1 MAINYDLTNTG
12 PEVQQILNESAEHAA
27 AIEQLQTGK
36 QDVIEDLEDIRDH
49 AMHSY
54 EKPVGGIPKSDLSIP
69 VAVALDR
76 GSSAYQLPS
85 SGIPKGDLAPAVQTS
100 LRKADTA
107 IQEVKTINGESIEG
121 SGNINVATDISGKV
135 DKTTTVNGH
144 ALSNNV
150 TVTKGDVGLGN
161 VTNDAQIPL
170 AQKGVAGGVASL
182 GSDGKVP
189 SSQLPD
195 IDISGKA
202 DKATTLAG
210 YGITDGYTKA
220 EGQALEADISAKKEE
235 IDTTLEQKSA
245 EINHAI
251 LLNRAE
257 INAAQLEIGAVQTDE
272 KPTEFS
278 ANHLT
283 SGAVY
288 NSVSSI
294 TGREKNV
301 VFGKYL
307 WDNKGTLGD
316 DANWCVSDVIPCKA
330 GDSIEL
336 NTGWKSGYAGK
347 SNNDTF
353 YAYLDGEESFLN
365 AGSRSGTTPP
375 ITFTVPNNDN
385 IAYIKCSFHKN
396 GFNDAYVKIN
406 GNIVFLPHGNEKGS
420 AETTAEN
427 VVNEAFDKYE
437 NGEEID
443 ITYDIEVA
451 EANYK
456 YKNGEKVQS
465 NNSFYT
471 KPYAL
476 LKGDTVIVN
485 STETYSFSD
494 VDVLGYVDSDNV
506 YHKLLNQNSNAS
518 GEVSYTLQEDC
529 DVVFSVTRPSSR
541 IGIGVFFKVQRKSQ
555 NDKWFDKKQ
564 KKYYEDWLLG
574 QPQNWPVVGG
584 IFDFNGMIRV
594 GYQDAKAQLINCR
607 EGDIFVIN
615 VSYGL
620 GNTNKN
626 AWCVTDEEGN
636 VLDSGGN
643 HNYVT
648 CVDYE
653 LTIPTG
659 GRYLFVTS
667 VVTFTNTYVYKKVVE
682 EPELEIVGE
691 DFSDLHHVA
700 LPSRV
705 IPSVGEKFTNANA
718 GNWSVATHS
727 IPVAAGEVYRLTTFI
742 EPDSGTSYYAV
753 LDSNLIVIQ
762 KVVGKMWTF
771 GLEITIPDGG
781 CYLLFNTSRS
791 GIVYLH
797 RIKCADSLKKTEYYK
812 EPMLLGM
819 SMRNAVSD
827 SVSAVVKRLTF
838 SWISDTHYDMTNY
851 KRFIEFS
858 NFYKGVIDAV
868 LNTGDNNHMS
878 DTDNGFVNTA
888 LKYVPEMPMMNCLG
902 NHDAFGQSRHGS
914 GNSLVSGSKLWN
926 GEKYIK
932 PFLDSN
938 CVAGEDYCYYY
949 RDFTEQK
956 IRVIVLN
963 DYDKPRW
970 ADGNY
975 WITTTDESE
984 IAGALEFDST
994 VTYNVGDVVHYKDQ
1008 YLKCKTQSKLVD
1020 DGTTWPSDAAP
1031 VAKTSIHCRY
1041 MTQKQVDF
1049 IIAAMNV
1056 ENGWSIIFASHQ
1068 TLESIDSNTELA
1080 SEKWNSHSNYTFNKV
1095 QHGFGQNG
1103 YIIQDLIVA
1112 YLNRT
1117 TLNKTYK
1124 CITPNT
1130 NPLAPDAVITNLP
1143 DFYPDVVVNVDFSS
1157 AVGDVICF
1165 LNGHQHSDSCY
1176 YSSHTG
1182 TKKFLTIG
1190 NINGGYVD
1198 IDGDNQTG
1206 TKFYGVWN
1214 HADVIKGGVYSRDCF
1229 NVISFDTTEK
1239 AVYLLRIGADVNDQ
1253 FVKRDFV
1260 RISYNHDE

>member
-1 MAINYDLTNTG
+1 MKGNVII
-12 PEVQQILNESAEHAA
+12 QIPGELANAA
-27 AIEQLQTGK
+27 QNQ
-36 QDVIEDLEDIRDH
+36 
-49 AMHSY
+49 
-54 EKPVGGIPKSDLSIP
+54 P
-69 VAVALDR
+69 VASTEQIKDYQKGKSQEVINQENDSR
-76 GSSAYQLPS
+76 MDSIESSTSTVSSA
-85 SGIPKGDLAPAVQTS
+85 LAT
-100 LRKADTA
+100 
-107 IQEVKTINGESIEG
+107 E
-121 SGNINVATDISGKV
+121 
-135 DKTTTVNGH
+135 KTTREQQE
-144 ALSNNV
+144 AL
-150 TVTKGDVGLGN
+150 L
-161 VTNDAQIPL
+161 
-170 AQKGVAGGVASL
+170 
-182 GSDGKVP
+182 
-189 SSQLPD
+189 
-195 IDISGKA
+195 
-202 DKATTLAG
+202 
-210 YGITDGYTKA
+210 
-220 EGQALEADISAKKEE
+220 
-235 IDTTLEQKSA
+235 
-245 EINHAI
+245 
-251 LLNRAE
+251 RAE
-257 INAAQLEIGAVQTDE
+257 LNAKQLEIGAVQTDE
-272 KPTEFS
+272 VPTEFS

-288 NSVSSI
+288 NSVASI
-294 TGREKNV
+294 TGKEANV
-301 VFGKYL
+301 TRGQYFS
-307 WDNKGTLGD
+307 NQNGTIRV
-316 DANWCVSDVIPCKA
+316 DAYWCTSDLISCKA
-330 GDSIEL
+330 GDSIVL
-336 NTGWKSGYAGK
+336 HTGWNNGYSGT
-347 SNNDTF
+347 SNNSTF
-353 YAYLDGEESFLN
+353 YVFFDADGVAVN
-365 AGSRSGTTPP
+365 VGNRSGMTPP
-375 ITFTVPNNDN
+375 LTITVPNNSS
-385 IAYIKCSFHKN
+385 IAYIGGSFHVD
-396 GFNDAYVKIN
+396 GFADAYVTVN
-406 GNIVFLPHGNEKGS
+406 GNTVFKPHFSAKGS

-427 VVNEAFDKYE
+427 VVSKAFDKYE

-443 ITYDIEVA
+443 ITYEV
-451 EANYK
+451 EVEENYI
-456 YKNGEKVQS
+456 YKNEEKVQN
-465 NNSFYT
+465 NNSFCT

-476 LKGDTVIVN
+476 KKGDTVIIN
-485 STETYSFSD
+485 TLEDYSFYGYID
-494 VDVLGYVDSDNV
+494 VIGYID
-506 YHKLLNQNSNAS
+506 NSNVFHRLLYWNSRTA
-518 GEVSYTLQEDC
+518 GEVSYTLQEDY
-529 DVVFSVTRPSSR
+529 DVVLSVTRPLSSL
-541 IGIGVFFKVQRKSQ
+541 GKGVFFKVQRKSQ
-555 NDKWFDKKQ
+555 NDNWFDKKH

-574 QPQNWPVVGG
+574 LPQNWPVVGG

-607 EGDIFVIN
+607 EEDIFVLN
-615 VSYGL
+615 VSYGYW
-620 GNTNKN
+620 NTNKN

-643 HNYVT
+643 HNYNT

-653 LTIPTG
+653 LTIPAG

-667 VVTFTNTYVYKKVVE
+667 VVTFTDTYVYKKVVE
-682 EPELEIVGE
+682 EPEPEIVGE
-691 DFSDLHHVA
+691 DFSDLHHRTI
-700 LPSRV
+700 PSRV

-718 GNWSVATHS
+718 GNWDVSTHS

-742 EPDSGTSYYAV
+742 MPDSGTAYYAI

-762 KVVGKMWTF
+762 KVVGKTWTF

-781 CYLLFNTSRS
+781 CYLLFNSNKKEPS
-791 GIVYLH
+791 AFLY
-797 RIKCADSLKKTEYYK
+797 RIKCADSLKKTEHHK
-812 EPMLLGM
+812 EPLLIGM
-819 SMRNAVSD
+819 SKRNGNVS
-827 SVSAVVKRLTF
+827 VKRLTL
-838 SWISDTHYDMTNY
+838 SWISDNHYDMTTY

-868 LNTGDNNHMS
+868 LNTGDSNHMS

-914 GNSLVSGSKLWN
+914 GNALVSGSKLWN

-949 RDFTEQK
+949 RNFTEQK

-1041 MTQKQVDF
+1041 LTQKQVDF
-1049 IIAAMNV
+1049 VISAMNV
-1056 ENGWSIIFASHQ
+1056 ESGWSIIFAAHQ
-1068 TLESIDSNTELA
+1068 TLESIDDNTELA

-1117 TLNKTYK
+1117 AISKTYK

-1130 NPLAPDAVITNLP
+1130 NPLASDVVLTNLP

-1206 TKFYGVWN
+1206 NNFYNVWN

-1260 RISYNHDE
+1260 RISYAHDAG